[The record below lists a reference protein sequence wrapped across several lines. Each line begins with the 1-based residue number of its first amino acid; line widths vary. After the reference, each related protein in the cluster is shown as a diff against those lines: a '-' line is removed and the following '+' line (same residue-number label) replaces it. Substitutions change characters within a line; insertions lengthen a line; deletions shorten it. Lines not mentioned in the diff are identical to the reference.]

1 VFTNGGTEPCTI
13 EVEFS
18 GNVVSEDVWNGT
30 SPPESPVLP
39 SASRSG
45 IVVGPG
51 ETVEV
56 YPTSWLDLD
65 NAVVLLA
72 GETVPGAPGEL
83 AAEEE
88 AGSVTLTWHLPAD
101 DGGLAITEYTVL
113 RGDSDDD
120 LSVLDVV
127 VMPGEVINYVD
138 ETVERDHTYY
148 YAVMARN
155 LAGYGV
161 ACDAVSVEVPPLTA
175 PGSPGD
181 VNVTEEE
188 SVVTITWQPPAD
200 DGGSP
205 LTGYVILRGTEP
217 GNMAQLAEVGL
228 VTEYDD
234 TDVEPGETYYYQVRA
249 VNAVGDGPESGQASV
264 DVPKEEDP
272 GDDGT
277 PWLMYVAIIVVIV
290 IVAAVVMMMR
300 GKRGGPEASA
310 PMMPETET
318 EAEKTTQA
326 PAMMK

>member
-1 VFTNGGTEPCTI
+1 
-13 EVEFS
+13 VEFS
-18 GNVVSEDVWNGT
+18 TNVVSDDVWNGT
-30 SPPESPVLP
+30 SPPVSPDLP
-39 SASRSG
+39 FASRSG

-72 GETVPGAPGEL
+72 GETVPGAPEEL

-88 AGSVTLTWHLPAD
+88 AGSVTLTWQPPAD
-101 DGGLAITEYTVL
+101 DGGLDISEYTVL
-113 RGDSDDD
+113 RGDADDD
-120 LSVLDVV
+120 LTALAVVDVAED
-127 VMPGEVINYVD
+127 GTTFVD
-138 ETVERDHTYY
+138 DTVERDHTYY

-161 ACDAVSVEVPPLTA
+161 ACDAVSVDVPPLTA
-175 PGSPGD
+175 PGSPAD
-181 VNVTEEE
+181 LNVTEEE
-188 SVVTITWQPPAD
+188 GVVTLTWQPPAD

-205 LTGYVILRGTEP
+205 VTGYIVLRGTEP
-217 GNMAQLAEVGL
+217 GNMAQLADLGL
-228 VTEYDD
+228 VTQYEDE
-234 TDVEPGETYYYQVRA
+234 DVEAGETYYYQVRA
-249 VNAVGDGPESGQASV
+249 VNDIGDGPESSQATV
-264 DVPKEEDP
+264 DVPKEEEP

-277 PWLMYVAIIVVIV
+277 PWLMYVAVIV
-290 IVAAVVMMMR
+290 IIVILVAVAMMMR

-318 EAEKTTQA
+318 EGEKTTQA